1 MRVKKQ
7 GFLVGKNGVLKMYIS
22 GCFWLIYGRRV
33 GMKKVKNKGG
43 FCKVE
48 VAK

>member
-7 GFLVGKNGVLKMYIS
+7 GFLVGKNGVLKRYIS

-33 GMKKVKNKGG
+33 GTKKSQKQGRIL
-43 FCKVE
+43 
-48 VAK
+48 